1 MGVDV
6 SRGMTSE
13 AVALAKAGGGV
24 DETADCR
31 IGRLF
36 DAHHLRLYRLARRM
50 SATAD
55 DARDLVQETFLRAAR
70 SPGAVPS
77 GAASEE
83 AWLVRV
89 LINVCRD
96 GWRKRSTRARLI
108 QHVAIGPLPD
118 ADPERALVARRTVWD
133 ALRRLPPRRRAA
145 IVMYELDGL
154 AIGEIAR
161 MLGVSAV
168 TIRWHLSR
176 GRKELARIIGSGA

>member
-1 MGVDV
+1 
-6 SRGMTSE
+6 MTSE
-13 AVALAKAGGGV
+13 AVVLAKAGTHV
-24 DETADCR
+24 DEAADCR
-31 IGRLF
+31 IARLF
-36 DAHHLRLYRLARRM
+36 DAHHVRLYRLARRM

-70 SPGAVPS
+70 SPAAVPS
-77 GAASEE
+77 GPASEE

-96 GWRKRSTRARLI
+96 GWRKRSTRARL
-108 QHVAIGPLPD
+108 HPLVAVGPLPA

-133 ALRRLPPRRRAA
+133 ALRRLSPRRRAA

-154 AIGEIAR
+154 PIGDIAR
-161 MLGVSAV
+161 TLGVTAV

-176 GRKELARIIGSGA
+176 GRKELARIIRSGA